1 MAASPL
7 FITAQVALVAVSAAV
22 LRIDWTDKS
31 KQYQPA
37 PPPKTAAATKAV
49 AAPAARAGIPVATAV
64 GAGAVLS
71 VLDDP
76 PAAPAPVLGE
86 HGVDPALGAEVVLSG
101 PPETTPFTDDILTED
116 AGKMAG
122 YKITADSATNFDVG
136 SHTVVFSGRVS
147 LKSQRFDMTSTRLV
161 VHMDPK
167 KNALKKL
174 VATGDVKVNLNSAG
188 PDQSYRGTAYE
199 AVYEP
204 GDGSIALSG
213 WPQITGN
220 GREHRAAERSTRM
233 VLFTE
238 KPRLV
243 TQGRASTRIIGTN
256 NTEPTG
262 NKAPMAVPVR

>member
-1 MAASPL
+1 MAASPY
-7 FITAQVALVAVSAAV
+7 FITAQVALVAVSAAL

-37 PPPKTAAATKAV
+37 TKPAAAAGNKTV
-49 AAPAARAGIPVATAV
+49 AAPAARAGIPVAKAV
-64 GAGAVLS
+64 GSDAVLAVQS
-71 VLDDP
+71 DP
-76 PAAPAPVLGE
+76 PAPPVVRGE
-86 HGVDPALGAEVVLSG
+86 HGVDPTFGSDPVLSG
-101 PPETTPFTDDILTED
+101 PPETTPFADDVLSENASD
-116 AGKMAG
+116 MAG
-122 YKITADSATNFDVG
+122 YKITADSATNFDLS

-147 LKSQRFDMTSTRLV
+147 LKSKRFDMTSSRLV

-188 PDQSYRGTAYE
+188 PNETYRGTSYE
-199 AVYEP
+199 ATYEP
-204 GDGSIALSG
+204 GDGSIVLSG

-262 NKAPMAVPVR
+262 SKAPMAVPVR

>member
-1 MAASPL
+1 MAASPY
-7 FITAQVALVAVSAAV
+7 FITAQVALVAASAAL

-31 KQYQPA
+31 KQYQP
-37 PPPKTAAATKAV
+37 PPAAVPAKPL
-49 AAPAARAGIPVATAV
+49 AAPAARSGIPVAKAV
-64 GAGAVLS
+64 TPVTGAKVQ
-71 VLDDP
+71 DTP
-76 PAAPAPVLGE
+76 PEQALVLGE
-86 HGVDPALGAEVVLSG
+86 HGVNPALGSESVLSG
-101 PPETTPFTDDILTED
+101 PPETTPFVDDVLSENASD
-116 AGKMAG
+116 MAG
-122 YKITADSATNFDVG
+122 YKITADSATNFDLA

-147 LKSQRFDMTSTRLV
+147 LKSKRFDMTSSRLV

-188 PDQSYRGTAYE
+188 PDQSYRGTSYE
-199 AVYEP
+199 ATYEP
-204 GDGSIALSG
+204 VDGSIVLSG

-262 NKAPMAVPVR
+262 SKAPMAVPVR

>member
-1 MAASPL
+1 MAASPY

-31 KQYQPA
+31 KQYQP
-37 PPPKTAAATKAV
+37 PPPAKTNTAAKPV
-49 AAPAARAGIPVATAV
+49 AAPAARASLPVAKAV
-64 GAGAVLS
+64 GTGAVQT
-71 VLDDP
+71 VVEDP
-76 PAAPAPVLGE
+76 PAPAVVLGE
-86 HGVDPALGAEVVLSG
+86 HGVDPTLGADVVLSG
-101 PPETTPFTDDILTED
+101 PPETTPFADDVLSDD
-116 AGKMAG
+116 ASNMAG
-122 YKITADSATNFDVG
+122 YKITADSATNFDLS

-147 LKSQRFDMTSTRLV
+147 LKSNRFDMTSSRLV

-174 VATGDVKVNLNSAG
+174 VATGDVKVNLNSSG
-188 PDQSYRGTAYE
+188 PDQNYRGASYE
-199 AVYEP
+199 ATYEP
-204 GDGSIALSG
+204 GDGSITLSG

-256 NTEPTG
+256 NTEPTST
-262 NKAPMAVPVR
+262 KAPMAVPVR

>member
-1 MAASPL
+1 MAASPY
-7 FITAQVALVAVSAAV
+7 FITAQVALVAASAAL

-31 KQYQPA
+31 KQYQPQR
-37 PPPKTAAATKAV
+37 TASSSSKPLTS
-49 AAPAARAGIPVATAV
+49 PAARVNPA
-64 GAGAVLS
+64 
-71 VLDDP
+71 LDKSTDSAKSLAIQNDP
-76 PAAPAPVLGE
+76 PAATVPALGE
-86 HGVDPALGAEVVLSG
+86 HGVDPALGTDSILSG
-101 PPETTPFTDDILTED
+101 PPETTPFTDDILTES
-116 AGKMAG
+116 ASSMAG
-122 YKITADSATNFDVG
+122 YRITADSATNFDLS

-147 LKSQRFDMTSTRLV
+147 LSSSRFDLTSSRLV

-167 KNALKKL
+167 KNELKKL
-174 VATGDVKVNLNSAG
+174 VATGDVKVKLNAASQ
-188 PDQSYRGTAYE
+188 DQSYRGNSYE
-199 AVYEP
+199 ATYEP
-204 GDGSIALSG
+204 ADGSIVLSG

-262 NKAPMAVPVR
+262 SKAPMAVPVR